1 MAHCL
6 MQEISYT
13 KVGFYATVRDLGHTI
28 MIFDVFTRLRLR
40 LYCTHLN
47 RDMTA
52 TVTAT
57 AIQNPTLHFVK
68 RPMEK
73 LGSSYGFWVQLLEAT
88 EQNF

>member
-1 MAHCL
+1 LLVLGVNGGYKNLTPSRRKAMAHCL

-57 AIQNPTLHFVK
+57 AI
-68 RPMEK
+68 
-73 LGSSYGFWVQLLEAT
+73 
-88 EQNF
+88 